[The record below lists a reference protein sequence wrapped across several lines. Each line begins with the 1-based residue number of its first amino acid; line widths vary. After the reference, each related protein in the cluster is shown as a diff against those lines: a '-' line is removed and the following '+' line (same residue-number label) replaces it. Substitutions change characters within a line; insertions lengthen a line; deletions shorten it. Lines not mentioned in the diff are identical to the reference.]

1 MDETLAALESET
13 ARLLATVAVLDDPA
27 AASGCDG
34 WTRGHILTHLARNAD
49 GLAGLVRAAVDGSG
63 ETMYASAQARDA
75 DIEAGAGRAMPDL
88 ADDLRTSS
96 ARLAQALPR
105 LAGLDAGLLVERTP
119 GGPRFRAADLPT
131 MRLREVLY
139 HHADLRAGFDFEDFP
154 PDLVATY
161 LAREVTALAGLPDAP
176 AVTLAPAGQEPI
188 RVGPSGPTVAG
199 SPAALLRW
207 LARRDPAGV
216 HALDGDVLPEL
227 PRGS

>member
-1 MDETLAALESET
+1 MEETLSALETET
-13 ARLLATVAVLDDPA
+13 ARLLATVARLNDPA

-75 DIEAGAGRAMPDL
+75 DIEAGAGRAMPEL
-88 ADDLRTSS
+88 ADDLRVSS
-96 ARLAQALPR
+96 VRLAQALPR
-105 LAGLDAGLLVERTP
+105 LAGLDAGLMVERTP
-119 GGPRFRAADLPT
+119 GGPRFRAADLPN

-139 HHADLRAGFDFEDFP
+139 HHADLRAGFDFADFP
-154 PDLVATY
+154 AELVAAY
-161 LAREVTALAGLPDAP
+161 LAREATALSGRPDAP
-176 AVTLAPAGQEPI
+176 ALTLAPDGQAPI
-188 RVGPSGPTVAG
+188 EVGPGGPTVAG

-207 LARRDPAGV
+207 LARRDRAGV
-216 HALDGDVLPEL
+216 HALDGGVLPEL